1 MKSIHR
7 SLLGIYMLLI
17 IAMPSVAQSARLDSL
32 QRVEK
37 ELKDQVQLLQLQYDS
52 LYRIIAQCK
61 TDSQRLV
68 QYKVKDKFD
77 KQANRLSNR
86 INQLNDEILN
96 EQARL
101 EQEERDAYLT
111 QKQAE
116 IQAMSPVP
124 LKGEINGHPWVD
136 LGLPSGTKW
145 ATYNVG
151 TTNIHGVGTR
161 IAWGETATKKLFS
174 PDTYKHQG
182 VSLVSFA
189 GDAEYD
195 LATAQWGEQWHTPTL
210 QQWQELIEHCQ
221 WQYVTINGIHG
232 VLFTSRKTY
241 NTIFLPSTGYTD
253 DETYKLKHTT
263 YNLAYWSSTG
273 ISHNGAHSYIANYE
287 QGYMTTTNRY
297 VAHCVRAVC
306 SVSASSDAAIQ
317 DASTAIQDT
326 SATLQEVST
335 VIQGTA
341 VVIPDTSS
349 TVQPT
354 KTHKKSAHTIKETA
368 KTVNQTAKAVKKTA
382 KTIKTLHNIFRR

>member
-68 QYKVKDKFD
+68 QYKVMEKFD

-174 PDTYKHQG
+174 PDTYTHNEIELP
-182 VSLVSFA
+182 SYA
-189 GDAEYD
+189 GNAEYD

-221 WQYVTINGIHG
+221 WQYVMINGIHG

-306 SVSASSDAAIQ
+306 GVSASSDAAIQ

>member
-68 QYKVKDKFD
+68 QYKVMEKFD

-174 PDTYKHQG
+174 PDTYTHNEIELP
-182 VSLVSFA
+182 SYA
-189 GDAEYD
+189 GNAEYD

-221 WQYVTINGIHG
+221 WQYVMINGIHG

-306 SVSASSDAAIQ
+306 GVSASSDAAIQ

-335 VIQGTA
+335 VIQDTA

>member
-7 SLLGIYMLLI
+7 SLLCIYMLLI

-221 WQYVTINGIHG
+221 WQYVMINGIHG

-306 SVSASSDAAIQ
+306 GVSASSDAAIQ

>member
-7 SLLGIYMLLI
+7 SLLCIYMLLI

-77 KQANRLSNR
+77 KQSNRLSNR

-174 PDTYKHQG
+174 PDTYTHNEIELP
-182 VSLVSFA
+182 SYA
-189 GDAEYD
+189 GNAEYD
-195 LATAQWGEQWHTPTL
+195 LATLQWGEDWYTPTL
-210 QQWQELIEHCQ
+210 QQWEELIEHCQ
-221 WQYVTINGIHG
+221 WEYVMINGING
-232 VLFTSRKTY
+232 VLFTSHKTY

-253 DETYKLKHTT
+253 DETYKLKYTT
-263 YNLAYWSSTG
+263 YNLAYWTSTG
-273 ISHNGAHSYIANYE
+273 SRTNGAHSYIANYE

-306 SVSASSDAAIQ
+306 GTPSKAAAAIQ
-317 DASTAIQDT
+317 DVSAAVQEISTA
-326 SATLQEVST
+326 
-335 VIQGTA
+335 IQGTA

-382 KTIKTLHNIFRR
+382 ETIKTLHNIFRR

>member
-1 MKSIHR
+1 MNSIHR
-7 SLLGIYMLLI
+7 SLLCIYMLLI

-221 WQYVTINGIHG
+221 WQYVMINGIHG

-306 SVSASSDAAIQ
+306 GVSASSDAAIQ

-335 VIQGTA
+335 VIQDTA

>member
-7 SLLGIYMLLI
+7 SLFSIYMLLI

-68 QYKVKDKFD
+68 QYKVLDKFD

-145 ATYNVG
+145 A
-151 TTNIHGVGTR
+151 
-161 IAWGETATKKLFS
+161 K
-174 PDTYKHQG
+174 
-182 VSLVSFA
+182 
-189 GDAEYD
+189 
-195 LATAQWGEQWHTPTL
+195 
-210 QQWQELIEHCQ
+210 
-221 WQYVTINGIHG
+221 
-232 VLFTSRKTY
+232 
-241 NTIFLPSTGYTD
+241 
-253 DETYKLKHTT
+253 
-263 YNLAYWSSTG
+263 
-273 ISHNGAHSYIANYE
+273 
-287 QGYMTTTNRY
+287 
-297 VAHCVRAVC
+297 
-306 SVSASSDAAIQ
+306 
-317 DASTAIQDT
+317 
-326 SATLQEVST
+326 
-335 VIQGTA
+335 
-341 VVIPDTSS
+341 
-349 TVQPT
+349 
-354 KTHKKSAHTIKETA
+354 
-368 KTVNQTAKAVKKTA
+368 
-382 KTIKTLHNIFRR
+382 